1 MQEDAINY
9 LIYGVKNLTDA
20 RYFTA
25 MGVEYLHFEL
35 NPKSNFAISEKDFH
49 EIIAWV
55 EGPKIL
61 CSFDHLFDE
70 DQIKSLIQSPHI
82 QGMVSQFPDL
92 LDFCAS
98 VTPLE
103 TFLQIQD
110 TNNISPVADKY
121 KTIAP
126 NSHPELDHPYILCD
140 TVNIAINRLKD
151 NVKHIGLIAGDES
164 EVGIKDF
171 EEFDD
176 LFYQNF
182 AE

>member
-61 CSFDHLFDE
+61 CSFDHMFDE
-70 DQIKSLIQSPHI
+70 AQIKTLIQSPHI
-82 QGMVSQFPDL
+82 DGMVSNFPDL
-92 LDFCAS
+92 LDFCTS
-98 VTPLE
+98 ILPLE

-110 TNNISPVADKY
+110 LNNISPAVHQY
-121 KTIAP
+121 KIISP
-126 NSHPELDHPYILCD
+126 DLHPDLNHPYILCENV
-140 TVNIAINRLKD
+140 TTAIDRLKTD
-151 NVKHIGLIAGDES
+151 VKHIGLIAGDETA
-164 EVGIKDF
+164 VGIKDF